1 MEPQIQ
7 SRLAT
12 YFRTFNAG
20 DEAGHKALWGSEM
33 VYFGSSLRTTVQG
46 RGSLQG
52 VWKAIREG
60 VGVRTITPI
69 CFFGNTPE
77 LAALVRFA
85 GEGGEPTGEAAM
97 VFQFDAFDLIKRIGV
112 HWDPGTFLKTK
123 EYPGRTFPVRERL
136 ADKDPRVQTTLEAYF
151 RTFNASDE
159 AGHAAVFH
167 PDLVF
172 FGSLSGMQSQ
182 GRASALG
189 IFRSAHHSLGITR
202 ISPKRVFG
210 DWPELSVLAELSQ
223 AEGRGAI
230 DVMVVFQCDDEG
242 MIRRLSILWDPLP
255 FLRATGQV

>member
-7 SRLAT
+7 SRLDT

-20 DEAGHKALWGSEM
+20 DEAGHRAHWGSEM

-46 RGSLQG
+46 LGSLQG

-69 CFFGNTPE
+69 SFFGNAPE
-77 LAALVRFA
+77 LAALVRFS
-85 GEGGEPTGEAAM
+85 GEGGESTAEASMA
-97 VFQFDAFDLIKRIGV
+97 FQFDAFNLIKRIGV
-112 HWDPGTFLKTK
+112 HWDPGSFLKAK
-123 EYPGRTFPVRERL
+123 EYPGRSFPLRERL
-136 ADKDPRVQTTLEAYF
+136 VDKDPRVQATLEAYF
-151 RTFNASDE
+151 QTFNASDE

-167 PDLVF
+167 PDLCF

-189 IFRSAHHSLGITR
+189 IFRSAHHSLGISR
-202 ISPKRVFG
+202 IIPKRFFG
-210 DWPELSVLAELSQ
+210 DWPETSVLAELSQ

-230 DVMVVFQCDDEG
+230 DVMLVFQFDDEG
-242 MIRRLSILWDPLP
+242 LIRRLSILWDPLP